1 MTNIPHEDLKEHTR
15 ACPLEIVQCQYHDIE
30 CEVKVAR
37 KNLIKHDEEKINERL
52 LMMKS
57 VLIDTQNKLCDTESK
72 LSDTQHR

>member
-52 LMMKS
+52 L
-57 VLIDTQNKLCDTESK
+57 
-72 LSDTQHR
+72 